1 VLPDELEHEQ
11 LVKVGVEQGA
21 RNGIQLPVMVVR
33 APGEFDDHPVL
44 TLLEGMA
51 GKEARCTVEMARRPA
66 SPGISTMG

>member
-1 VLPDELEHEQ
+1 
-11 LVKVGVEQGA
+11 
-21 RNGIQLPVMVVR
+21 MVVR